1 MPTSFYSSLDSEL
14 NRKET
19 MVLYRIEKA
28 NIPVILTAPH
38 SGSSRSGSLTMIARP
53 LLPGVVTRGDLHTLE
68 LLVLID
74 EYIRRRT
81 CNEKR
86 PHVVA
91 ARFHRQFIDANR
103 NSKVVSQVAYH
114 PDCSSSKE
122 TYEEY
127 HGRIENCIS
136 HSLDGS
142 SHSRALLLDI
152 HGMGPYSDHV
162 IVGTLNGQT
171 CTTSGHQSISQP
183 HMGFLWHLR
192 GLLGTTILPLPGYA
206 DFPQYSGGYT
216 VARHGGGR
224 VDALQLE
231 FGGFLRTAEL
241 RNQVAEAV
249 GEAILRTI
257 HPMKTFL
264 QTMALLP
271 SVRWRNDD
279 VISVEEKLRLARCFT
294 PVDIVERISYINKA
308 FEKHGARKFFKKT
321 LRMMMDMIES
331 TNASENKLKL
341 APVAVV
347 PFRAKVLPSDFIMCN
362 HHNLVTLP
370 RLSSASVT
378 VCDARAATAADS
390 SANLS
395 LSTGP
400 ATFLTNYQRNIIRR
414 IFIYG
419 GDSYFD
425 LRKIASEGHCAE
437 QILNGEGSGL
447 QSRARDVLSAGVISE
462 EQNEF
467 EKEGASEEE
476 TFNCEA
482 LADTDTD
489 TDTRECFNMT
499 EFLRGCESC
508 PAVLTGFTLANDAD
522 KSGGFCRKTGD
533 PVDRVRGHLLTFSDC
548 AQFASKLD
556 QWLDHSRSLS
566 LQDEG
571 LAMALVPI
579 LARNTVIYRGGT
591 GGGGGGGD
599 SNSNGTAPAPLT
611 DLTVR
616 VLEKEKEKE
625 EPSEAHPSF
634 TGEEYLYSAYVRYQ
648 LLDPEEGIKV

>member
-1 MPTSFYSSLDSEL
+1 MPTTFYGSLDSEL

-38 SGSSRSGSLTMIARP
+38 SGSSKSGGLTMMARP
-53 LLPGVVTRGDLHTLE
+53 ILPGVVTRGDLHTLE

-103 NSKVVSQVAYH
+103 NSKVLSQVAYH
-114 PDCSSSKE
+114 PECSRSKE

-142 SHSRALLLDI
+142 SHSHTLLLDI

-192 GLLGTTILPLPGYA
+192 GLLGTTILPLPGYV

-257 HPMKTFL
+257 HPMKIFL

-279 VISVEEKLRLARCFT
+279 VVSVEEKLRLARCFT

-321 LRMMMDMIES
+321 LRMMMDMIEN

-341 APVAVV
+341 APAVTV

-370 RLSSASVT
+370 CLSSASVS
-378 VCDARAATAADS
+378 VCDARAVMIVDS
-390 SANLS
+390 SAANLS

-400 ATFLTNYQRNIIRR
+400 ATFLSSYQRNIIRR

-419 GDSYFD
+419 DDYESC
-425 LRKIASEGHCAE
+425 S
-437 QILNGEGSGL
+437 L
-447 QSRARDVLSAGVISE
+447 QSSLKDVLSPGMITE
-462 EQNEF
+462 EQHET
-467 EKEGASEEE
+467 EIEGRNEEE
-476 TFNCEA
+476 IMNSDD
-482 LADTDTD
+482 LSDMDD
-489 TDTRECFNMT
+489 CFNVA

-508 PAVLTGFTLANDAD
+508 PAVLTGFTLVNDAV
-522 KSGGFCRKTGD
+522 KSGGFCRKTRD

-556 QWLDHSRSLS
+556 QWLCHSRSLS
-566 LQDEG
+566 QQGEG
-571 LAMALVPI
+571 IAMALVPI
-579 LARNTVIYRGGT
+579 LARNTVTYR
-591 GGGGGGGD
+591 GGGGD
-599 SNSNGTAPAPLT
+599 SNGASSGTAPVSLT
-611 DLTVR
+611 DHTVR
-616 VLEKEKEKE
+616 VLEKEKY
-625 EPSEAHPSF
+625 SDAHPSF

-648 LLDPEEGIKV
+648 HVDPEEGIKV

>member
-1 MPTSFYSSLDSEL
+1 VTDMPTSFYGSLDSEL

-38 SGSSRSGSLTMIARP
+38 SGSSRSGSLTMMARP

-103 NSKVVSQVAYH
+103 NSKVLSQVAYH

-142 SHSRALLLDI
+142 PHSRALLLDI

-192 GLLGTTILPLPGYA
+192 GLLGTTILPLAGYA

-264 QTMALLP
+264 QTMAQLP

-294 PVDIVERISYINKA
+294 PVDIVERISHINKA

-321 LRMMMDMIES
+321 LRMMMDMIEN
-331 TNASENKLKL
+331 TNTSENKLKL
-341 APVAVV
+341 APPAAV
-347 PFRAKVLPSDFIMCN
+347 PFRAKVLPSDFMMCN
-362 HHNLVTLP
+362 HRNLVTP
-370 RLSSASVT
+370 PCLSPASLS
-378 VCDARAATAADS
+378 VCDPRAFTAVDNSA
-390 SANLS
+390 ANLT
-395 LSTGP
+395 LSIGP
-400 ATFLTNYQRNIIRR
+400 ATFLSNYQRNIIRR

-419 GDSYFD
+419 GDGYFD
-425 LRKIASEGHCAE
+425 PRKTTREGNCVE
-437 QILNGEGSGL
+437 QYVDDESSLQSGL
-447 QSRARDVLSAGVISE
+447 IDALPPGVIPI
-462 EQNEF
+462 EQHET

-476 TFNCEA
+476 AFNSDA
-482 LADTDTD
+482 LV
-489 TDTRECFNMT
+489 DTRDCFNMA

-508 PAVLTGFTLANDAD
+508 PAVLIGFTVASDALR
-522 KSGGFCRKTGD
+522 SGGFCRETGD

-556 QWLDHSRSLS
+556 QWLRHSRSLS
-566 LQDEG
+566 LPDKEI
-571 LAMALVPI
+571 AMALVPI
-579 LARNTVIYRGGT
+579 LARNTFVYGS
-591 GGGGGGGD
+591 GGGD
-599 SNSNGTAPAPLT
+599 SNGTFNGVNPAPTT
-611 DLTVR
+611 DQIVR
-616 VLEKEKEKE
+616 VLEKEKEK
-625 EPSEAHPSF
+625 PSDAHPSF
-634 TGEEYLYSAYVRYQ
+634 TGEEYLYNAYVRYQ
-648 LLDPEEGIKV
+648 LADHEEGIKV

>member
-38 SGSSRSGSLTMIARP
+38 SGSSRSGSLTMMARP
-53 LLPGVVTRGDLHTLE
+53 NLPGVVTRGDLHTLE

-103 NSKVVSQVAYH
+103 NCKVLSQVAYH

-136 HSLDGS
+136 HSLDSS
-142 SHSRALLLDI
+142 SHSRTLLLDI

-171 CTTSGHQSISQP
+171 CATSGHQSISQP

-264 QTMALLP
+264 QTMAQLP

-279 VISVEEKLRLARCFT
+279 IISVEEKLRLARCFT

-308 FEKHGARKFFKKT
+308 FEKQGARKFFKKT
-321 LRMMMDMIES
+321 LRMMMDMIEN
-331 TNASENKLKL
+331 TNSSENKLKL
-341 APVAVV
+341 APSAAVS
-347 PFRAKVLPSDFIMCN
+347 FRAKVLPSDFIMCN
-362 HHNLVTLP
+362 HRNLVTLP
-370 RLSSASVT
+370 CLSSASAS
-378 VCDARAATAADS
+378 VCDPRAVTAVDN
-390 SANLS
+390 SAANSS
-395 LSTGP
+395 LSMGP
-400 ATFLTNYQRNIIRR
+400 ASFLSNYQRNIIRR

-425 LRKIASEGHCAE
+425 PKKPTIEGNGVE
-437 QILNGEGSGL
+437 QYLDDESSSL
-447 QSRARDVLSAGVISE
+447 QSILRDTLSPAVIPV
-462 EQNEF
+462 EQHAN

-476 TFNCEA
+476 AFNSDA
-482 LADTDTD
+482 LADTRD
-489 TDTRECFNMT
+489 CFNMA

-508 PAVLTGFTLANDAD
+508 PATLTGFAVTNDALR
-522 KSGGFCRKTGD
+522 SGGFCRETGD

-556 QWLDHSRSLS
+556 QWLCHSRSLS
-566 LQDEG
+566 DKG
-571 LAMALVPI
+571 IAMALVPI
-579 LARNTVIYRGGT
+579 LARNTVIYRGG
-591 GGGGGGGD
+591 GGVGD
-599 SNSNGTAPAPLT
+599 SNGTVNCFTPAPPT
-611 DLTVR
+611 DQTVR
-616 VLEKEKEKE
+616 VLEKEKEK
-625 EPSEAHPSF
+625 PSEAHFSF

-648 LLDPEEGIKV
+648 LADPKEGIKV